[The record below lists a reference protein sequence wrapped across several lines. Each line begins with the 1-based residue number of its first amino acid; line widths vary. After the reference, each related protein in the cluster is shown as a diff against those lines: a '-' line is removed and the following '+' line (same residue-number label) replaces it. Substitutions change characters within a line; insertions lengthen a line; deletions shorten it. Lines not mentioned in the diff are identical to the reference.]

1 MRTPRRPLRHC
12 AQRCPQLAISNAP
25 AALVCFAVTNEA
37 RASLDCMVYGRLLR
51 ISRRVGVCRG
61 GDAKAVL
68 LIALRLEAPCPCHQA
83 FVISSDVLELRSD
96 SLFATQERER
106 ARGGRTL
113 RDGADRSFRSRTAQC
128 RSHFPL
134 AAWSLCRWNVPACL
148 SPSPWPAQCNFLP
161 QTAAVNASSPTRAAS
176 SSSACP
182 PHFKR
187 SNLVS
192 AQSPQAQVAREPRTV
207 AASPHPFVG

>member
-106 ARGGRTL
+106 GGGGRCAMVLIDHFDHEL
-113 RDGADRSFRSRTAQC
+113 RN
-128 RSHFPL
+128 
-134 AAWSLCRWNVPACL
+134 AAHTFLSPRGLCAGGMCLPACRPL
-148 SPSPWPAQCNFLP
+148 LGQH
-161 QTAAVNASSPTRAAS
+161 NAISYHR
-176 SSSACP
+176 
-182 PHFKR
+182 R
-187 SNLVS
+187 
-192 AQSPQAQVAREPRTV
+192 RR
-207 AASPHPFVG
+207 